1 MEYPIIENKEIS
13 EKFNNW
19 WVASNKGNIP
29 ITHPLDLDK
38 FAELVKVSFDK
49 QEVFGV
55 KMLHDFLYEQL
66 NKDNIK
72 KSEEPHINDV
82 LSLYEFS
89 VNNLSKFFVN

>member
-55 KMLHDFLYEQL
+55 KM
-66 NKDNIK
+66 
-72 KSEEPHINDV
+72 
-82 LSLYEFS
+82 
-89 VNNLSKFFVN
+89 